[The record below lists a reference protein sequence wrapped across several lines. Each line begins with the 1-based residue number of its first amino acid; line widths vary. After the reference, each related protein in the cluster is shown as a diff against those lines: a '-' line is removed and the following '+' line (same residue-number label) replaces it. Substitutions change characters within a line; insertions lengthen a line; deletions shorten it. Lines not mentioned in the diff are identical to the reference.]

1 MKRSDIMRTLKEY
14 QKKNGEK
21 YGILKLGLFGS
32 VARET
37 HSEHSDIDIVI
48 TLREQDLFNLI
59 GIKQDI
65 EEQFNAKVD
74 IVSYRP
80 KMNPFLKEKIDKEA
94 LYV

>member
-1 MKRSDIMRTLKEY
+1 MKRSDIMRMLKAY
-14 QKKNGEK
+14 QKKNAEK
-21 YGILKLGLFGS
+21 YGILKLGIFGS

-37 HSEHSDIDIVI
+37 HREHSDIDIVI
-48 TLREQDLFNLI
+48 TLREQDLFYLI

-65 EEQFNAKVD
+65 EEQFNTKVD